1 MTSQSLERQPFS
13 ALSAAQLL
21 EASEVFERDGIV
33 VIDDVFPSELA
44 EEAAPHIK
52 DAFPAR
58 TSHLCENES
67 GLLHGIERAV
77 IRGNSTYTETPVDR
91 LRKSVVE
98 VGAKIGA
105 ALTPYAFDHN
115 LQPVRVAGR
124 DKVER
129 LYSLL
134 PGNGITITKRES
146 LGDAA
151 TTLIRGYGGVDV
163 ADFGG
168 IALAPGRVV
177 YFDAGAH
184 GITETTFLGSPG
196 DPWDLAYVV
205 ADEPQS
211 NAF

>member
-1 MTSQSLERQPFS
+1 MSSQSPESHPFS
-13 ALSAAQLL
+13 ASSAAQLL
-21 EASEVFERDGIV
+21 EASEVFERDGVV
-33 VIDDVFPSELA
+33 VIDDVFPPELA
-44 EEAAPHIK
+44 EAAAPRIK

-58 TSHLCENES
+58 TSHLCESES
-67 GLLHGIERAV
+67 GLLHGIEAAT

-91 LRKSVVE
+91 LRKSVVD
-98 VGAKIGA
+98 VGASIGA
-105 ALTPYAFDHN
+105 ALTPYALDHN

-134 PGNGITITKRES
+134 PGNGITIAKFQK

-151 TTLIRGYGGVDV
+151 TTLIRGYGGVDIS
-163 ADFGG
+163 DFGG
-168 IALAPGRVV
+168 IALLPGRVV

-184 GITETTFLGSPG
+184 GITETTLLGSPG

-205 ADEPQS
+205 ADEPQN